1 MNARGSMYTHFD
13 NYLIYLKVEK
23 NASPK
28 TIASYQKD
36 FFRGLDFFAD
46 LLKKEDHAVLPTD
59 LDHRTFRHYLAF
71 LKKQGLARTTA
82 ARHLAAWRSLYRYL
96 QREGII
102 DDNPLIRVASP
113 KLDKKLPKF
122 LFENEAAALVE
133 SPDLSQPLGVRDRA
147 LLETLYA
154 GGLRINELVSLDLG
168 DMDLAMGYVRIM
180 GKRSKERMV
189 PLGSKAVEALKNYLR
204 DARPRLLANR
214 GSKKTQQASKTGGL
228 QIMPL
233 PGKLNNAV
241 FLNRW
246 GDRLSSRGIRKI
258 LNKYVE
264 KVSLGRKISPH
275 TLRHSFA
282 THLLNA
288 GADLRLVQELLGHT
302 RLTSTQL
309 YTHITSERLK
319 QVYRKSHPR
328 AKE

>member
-1 MNARGSMYTHFD
+1 MYTHID
-13 NYLIYLKVEK
+13 NYLTHLKIEK

-28 TIASYQKD
+28 TIESYQKD
-36 FFRGLDFFAD
+36 FFKGLDFFAA
-46 LLKKEDHAVLPTD
+46 LLQKEDYKILPSD
-59 LDHRTFRHYLAF
+59 IDHQVFRHYLAF

-82 ARHLAAWRSLYRYL
+82 ARRLAAWRSLYRYL
-96 QREGII
+96 QREEII
-102 DDNPLIRVASP
+102 EDNPLTRVASP
-113 KLDKKLPKF
+113 RLAKKLPQF
-122 LFENEAAALVE
+122 LFEDEAAALIE
-133 SPDLSQPLGVRDRA
+133 SPDPDRPLGMRDRA

-154 GGLRINELVSLDLG
+154 GGLRVNELVSLDLG
-168 DMDLAMGYVRIM
+168 SLDLAAGYVRIT

-189 PLGSKAVEALKNYLR
+189 PLGSKAVQALKRYLR
-204 DARPRLLANR
+204 EARPGLLANQSVR
-214 GSKKTQQASKTGGL
+214 KDQQGPKNDGVTT
-228 QIMPL
+228 MPL
-233 PGKLNNAV
+233 PGSLNNAV

-246 GDRLSSRGIRKI
+246 GNRLSSRGIRKI

-264 KVSLGRKISPH
+264 ITALKRKISPH

-309 YTHITSERLK
+309 YTHVTSERLK
-319 QVYRKSHPR
+319 QVYRDSHPR

>member
-1 MNARGSMYTHFD
+1 MYTHID
-13 NYLIYLKVEK
+13 NYIIYLKVEK

-28 TIASYQKD
+28 TIESYQKD
-36 FFRGLDFFAD
+36 FFRGLDFFAAF
-46 LLKKEDHAVLPTD
+46 LHKEDHAILPSEI
-59 LDHRTFRHYLAF
+59 DHRVFRHYLAF
-71 LKKQGLARTTA
+71 LNEQGLARTSI

-96 QREGII
+96 LREGII
-102 DDNPLIRVASP
+102 GDNPLTRIASP
-113 KLDKKLPKF
+113 RLGRKLPQF
-122 LFENEAAALVE
+122 LFEDEAQALVE
-133 SPDLSQPLGVRDRA
+133 APDLSQPLGLRDRA

-154 GGLRINELVSLDLG
+154 GGLRISELVSLDTGNL
-168 DMDLAMGYVRIM
+168 DLAAGYIRIT

-189 PLGSKAVEALKNYLR
+189 PLGSKAVEALTKYLR
-204 DARPRLLANR
+204 EARPGLLANR
-214 GSKKTQQASKTGGL
+214 NRKKGRQAPQHGEL
-228 QIMPL
+228 PAMPL

-246 GDRLSSRGIRKI
+246 GTRLSSRGIRKI
-258 LNKYVE
+258 IDKYVE
-264 KVSLGRKISPH
+264 KISLERKISPH

-309 YTHITSERLK
+309 YTHVSSERLK

>member
-1 MNARGSMYTHFD
+1 MYTHID

-28 TIASYQKD
+28 TIESYQKD
-36 FFRGLDFFAD
+36 FFRGLDFFAAF
-46 LLKKEDHAVLPTD
+46 LHKEDHAVLPSEI
-59 LDHRTFRHYLAF
+59 DHRVFRHYLAF
-71 LKKQGLARTTA
+71 LNEQGLARTTI

-102 DDNPLIRVASP
+102 GDNPLKRVASP
-113 KLDKKLPKF
+113 KLGRKLPQF
-122 LFENEAAALVE
+122 LFENEAQALVE
-133 SPDLSQPLGVRDRA
+133 SPDLSQPLGLRDRA

-154 GGLRINELVSLDLG
+154 GGLRISELVSLDTGNL
-168 DMDLAMGYVRIM
+168 DLAAGYVRIT

-189 PLGSKAVEALKNYLR
+189 PLGSKAVEALSKYLR
-204 DARPRLLANR
+204 EARPGLLANR
-214 GSKKTQQASKTGGL
+214 SINKGQQAPQTGESPT
-228 QIMPL
+228 IPL
-233 PGKLNNAV
+233 PVKLNSAV

-246 GDRLSSRGIRKI
+246 GNRLSSRGVRKI
-258 LNKYVE
+258 INKYVE
-264 KVSLGRKISPH
+264 KISLEKNISPH

-309 YTHITSERLK
+309 YTHVTSERLK
-319 QVYRKSHPR
+319 QVYIKSHPR